1 MPEVFSMANSLS
13 KAIFGVVC
21 VLLDGDDVEKVAKC
35 STLYTEQ
42 GVEADREDDEGEEAM
57 FDG

>member
-1 MPEVFSMANSLS
+1 MANSLS
-13 KAIFGVVC
+13 KAIFGVVW
-21 VLLDGDDVEKVAKC
+21 VLLEGDDVEKVAKC